1 MRGFPQYRRPT
12 MKGVTQYRS
21 LVRVTAPASEPVTL
35 TEAKTQCR
43 VDSSDDDTYLGT
55 LIQAARE
62 YVEDV
67 LDTALITQV
76 WAVRYDDFEADHIVL
91 PKPPLTSAT
100 ITVTYID
107 DSGSKQTLSSASS
120 HFQVDYRAVPGAIYP
135 NYSESWPSVRLQE
148 NAVTVQ
154 FSCGYGTAADVPQK
168 HKNLMLLLI
177 AHWYEM
183 RQPVVAGYSQVLP
196 VPQTFD
202 TLLAACGWGDYRP
215 WG

>member
-1 MRGFPQYRRPT
+1 MSDWPFYRIPST
-12 MKGVTQYRS
+12 TGVTPYRS

-43 VDSSDDDTYLGT
+43 VDSSDEDTYLGT

-76 WAVRYDDFEADHIVL
+76 WAARYDGFPTDHVVL
-91 PKPPLTSAT
+91 PKPPLASAT
-100 ITVTYID
+100 VTVSYVDLAGAT
-107 DSGSKQTLSSASS
+107 QALSSASS
-120 HFQVDYRAVPGAIYP
+120 HFQVDYRVVPGVIYP
-135 NYSESWPSVRLQE
+135 NYLESWPAARLQE

-154 FSCGYGTAADVPQK
+154 FSCGYGAASDVPQK
-168 HKNLMLLLI
+168 FKNLMLLLI

>member
-1 MRGFPQYRRPT
+1 
-12 MKGVTQYRS
+12 MKGVTPYRS

-43 VDSSDDDTYLGT
+43 VDSSDEDTYLGT
-55 LIQAARE
+55 LITAARE
-62 YVEDV
+62 YVEDI
-67 LDTALITQV
+67 LDTAFITQV
-76 WAVRYDDFEADHIVL
+76 WAARYDDFEETHLVL
-91 PKPPLTSAT
+91 PKPPLASAT
-100 ITVTYID
+100 ITVSYVDLEGAT
-107 DSGSKQTLSSASS
+107 QTLSSASS
-120 HFQVDYRAVPGAIYP
+120 DFQVDYRAVPGSIYP
-135 NYSESWPSVRLQE
+135 LYGQDWPAVRLQE

-154 FSCGYGTAADVPQK
+154 FSCGYGAASDVPQK
-168 HKNLMLLLI
+168 FKNLMLLLI
-177 AHWYEM
+177 SHWYEM